1 MVDIRDVSDPDLRG
15 IVALNTMFAKE
26 TSLLDERALRRL
38 LDASCYAKVVGEVDA
53 LLIALDQDASHDGI
67 NFRWFKSRY
76 TALVYVDRIVVHPRA
91 QGQGL
96 ARQLY
101 ADMFASASQQGHR
114 HIGCEVNVDP
124 PNPAS
129 DAFHAALGFHEV
141 GRAQISPTKT
151 VRYLVR
157 NLSANANC

>member
-38 LDASCYAKVVGEVDA
+38 LDASCYAKVVGDVDA
-53 LLIALDQDASHDGI
+53 LLIALDQDASHNG
-67 NFRWFKSRY
+67 
-76 TALVYVDRIVVHPRA
+76 LVYVDRIVVHPRA

-101 ADMFASASQQGHR
+101 AHMFASASQQGHR